1 MKTTEILSTQFKYIN
16 NNSQEF
22 LKICLPYFLLMVLN
36 FYIPENFPLF
46 YFDSVAITVDDLC
59 SLVMYVVV
67 TLMIVNIHRYMI
79 IEDKNYYSFKE
90 RLKPTFRYAC
100 YGILLLVISFAP
112 VGLFYASLLLTSAAS
127 NILPGPI
134 IPIIIGVSFLI
145 MIFCMLLV
153 YPSFALMLPIAAIG
167 EKVEVFKMWKL
178 SKGFKLTI
186 FLQFFIVWVVIL
198 LILGPLYMWI
208 GEGESLLYNLF
219 GSFLYLFA
227 YILIISSLSKTYLL
241 WKDER
246 VNQLKSV

>member
-36 FYIPENFPLF
+36 FYIPENSLF
-46 YFDSVAITVDDLC
+46 DDLC

-112 VGLFYASLLLTSAAS
+112 VGLFYASFLFFTTAAS
-127 NILPGPI
+127 NILPDSI
-134 IPIIIGVSFLI
+134 SLIIIGVSFLI

-153 YPSFALMLPIAAIG
+153 YPSFALILPIAAIG

-186 FLQFFIVWVVIL
+186 FLQFFIVWVVFL
-198 LILGPLYMWI
+198 LILTPLYMWI
-208 GEGESLLYNLF
+208 GEGLLYNLF
-219 GSFLYLFA
+219 SSFLVLLA
-227 YILIISSLSKTYLL
+227 YILVISSLSKTYLL
-241 WKDER
+241 WKAR
-246 VNQLKSV
+246 

>member
-22 LKICLPYFLLMVLN
+22 LKICLPYFLLVVLDS
-36 FYIPENFPLF
+36 YIPENSLVTVPMAMLF
-46 YFDSVAITVDDLC
+46 YFY
-59 SLVMYVVV
+59 SLVYYVVT

-112 VGLFYASLLLTSAAS
+112 VGLFYASFLFFTTAAS
-127 NILPGPI
+127 NILPDSI
-134 IPIIIGVSFLI
+134 SLIIIGVSFLI

-153 YPSFALMLPIAAIG
+153 YPSFALILPIAAIG

-186 FLQFFIVWVVIL
+186 FLQFFIVWVVLL
-198 LILGPLYMWI
+198 LILTPLYMWI

-219 GSFLYLFA
+219 GSFLALFA

-246 VNQLKSV
+246 VSQLKSV

>member
-22 LKICLPYFLLMVLN
+22 LKICLPYFLLVVLDS
-36 FYIPENFPLF
+36 YIPENSLVTVPMAMLF
-46 YFDSVAITVDDLC
+46 YFY
-59 SLVMYVVV
+59 SLVYYVVT

-112 VGLFYASLLLTSAAS
+112 VVLFYASFLFFTSAAS
-127 NILPGPI
+127 YILPDSI
-134 IPIIIGVSFLI
+134 SLIIIGVSFLI

-153 YPSFALMLPIAAIG
+153 YPSFALILPIAAIG

-186 FLQFFIVWVVIL
+186 FLQLFIVWVVFL
-198 LILGPLYMWI
+198 LILTPLYMWI
-208 GEGESLLYNLF
+208 GEGLLYNLF
-219 GSFLYLFA
+219 SSFLVLLA
-227 YILIISSLSKTYLL
+227 YILVISSLSKTYLL

-246 VNQLKSV
+246 VSQLKSV